1 MPAMPLCAKAREE
14 APARTQTTVNAIIE
28 REVVIPKVL
37 RRRGQL
43 MEQAGGES
51 RKGEARAITN
61 EYVASLRVVDTHL
74 QGAAATARQINVLE
88 SDTRF

>member
-1 MPAMPLCAKAREE
+1 
-14 APARTQTTVNAIIE
+14 
-28 REVVIPKVL
+28 
-37 RRRGQL
+37 

>member
-1 MPAMPLCAKAREE
+1 MGH
-14 APARTQTTVNAIIE
+14 V
-28 REVVIPKVL
+28 
-37 RRRGQL
+37 
-43 MEQAGGES
+43 GGEW
-51 RKGEARAITN
+51 RKEGPAITN